1 MKNREHF
8 QKIGIYVRGGM
19 LASYQGSGIPSTIA
33 NIFLKVQESQT
44 GKKLHIGQLDT
55 DTR

>member
-1 MKNREHF
+1 
-8 QKIGIYVRGGM
+8 M